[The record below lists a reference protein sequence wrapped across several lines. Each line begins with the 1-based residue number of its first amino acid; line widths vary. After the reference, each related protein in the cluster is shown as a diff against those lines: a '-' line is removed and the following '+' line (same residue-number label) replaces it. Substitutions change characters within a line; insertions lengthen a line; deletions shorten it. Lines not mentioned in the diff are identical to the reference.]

1 MNSAAVPQAL
11 TQAQVCWQRG
21 DLIQAETLCRQIL
34 LRDRANASTYAV
46 LASVLMQGG
55 QIAQAEPVGR
65 QWAAHCPGD
74 AHAHA
79 FLGHVLRELGHTE
92 AAMRCWQHA
101 LRLPGEQGDL
111 HYRLGRTLLDLGQDA
126 QALAE
131 LAAAQCD
138 AQVHEEALLW
148 QIRVL
153 HRLQRCDQARQLLGD
168 ALFRLSTTGQEGQ
181 IVKLWLALFPQDE
194 VPNHRLAAQGGVA
207 APARASDAYVS
218 YLFDHYADSFDV
230 QLAKLHYRAP
240 ELIAGQLAQSL
251 PSPQAHWRVLDAG
264 CGTGLCGVWL
274 RPYARELTGV
284 DLSPGMVAKA
294 RARGGYDRLEVAE
307 LTQFLA
313 RKDAAFEHGS
323 QKALHLF
330 QLLCREIRWID
341 RVLGLVA
348 QLGRQHGEALG
359 WQCTADQIQIRGIRP
374 EHGDALFVTGF
385 KVLGSRFNRCKLGV
399 GVRTS
404 GLSFNH
410 AHMVEIPRHGTRG
423 AQLPFAKQHPH
434 FRRGAI
440 HVVGQAFNHHSHLM
454 RSETLR
460 KSRARSSPHQR
471 LCPNPS

>member
-1 MNSAAVPQAL
+1 MNPAAVPQAL
-11 TQAQVCWQRG
+11 TQAQACWQRG

-65 QWAAHCPGD
+65 QWVAHCPGD

-131 LAAAQCD
+131 LVAAQCD

-251 PSPQAHWRVLDAG
+251 PSPQAQWRVLDAG

-294 RARGGYDRLEVAE
+294 RARGGYDRLVVAE

-313 RKDAAFEHGS
+313 RQDAAFELIVSADTLVYFGDLVAVLTAAS
-323 QKALHLF
+323 KALT
-330 QLLCREIRWID
+330 
-341 RVLGLVA
+341 G
-348 QLGRQHGEALG
+348 GG
-359 WQCTADQIQIRGIRP
+359 WLAFSLEQAEP
-374 EHGDALFVTGF
+374 GDAPDWQL
-385 KVLGSRFNRCKLGV
+385 SRSGRYRHSQGYV
-399 GVRTS
+399 EHVVRGS
-404 GLSFNH
+404 GLHLQAVTPVTLRLN
-410 AHMVEIPRHGTRG
+410 
-423 AQLPFAKQHPH
+423 AQLPVKGLIVLASRPY
-434 FRRGAI
+434 
-440 HVVGQAFNHHSHLM
+440 
-454 RSETLR
+454 SE
-460 KSRARSSPHQR
+460 SI
-471 LCPNPS
+471 